1 MWILKWLWLLEVLS
15 DNELQDLEKFCQERK
30 VLKWEKLFNEWDDAN
45 SLYFLKEWW
54 VSIYKNVNGSEIS
67 IWEVL
72 AEDILW
78 EMAIFW
84 WSWKRSATAI
94 ANQDTILIVIMSF
107 SIKEISNKNPALLKR
122 IQEVIEHRIMINK
135 TILSKKWKKV

>member
-1 MWILKWLWLLEVLS
+1 MGILKGLGLLEVLS

-30 VLKWEKLFNEWDDAN
+30 VLKGEKLFNEGDDAN
-45 SLYFLKEWW
+45 SLYFLKEGG

-67 IWEVL
+67 IGEVL
-72 AEDILW
+72 AEDILG
-78 EMAIFW
+78 EMAIFGG
-84 WSWKRSATAI
+84 SGKRSATAI

-135 TILSKKWKKV
+135 TILSKKGKKV